1 MNRDSTNFK
10 VRRLNR
16 IMSRVIPLTQKKKTG
31 RWCTNSR
38 RKLMVASCAAVI
50 CAWTSGSI
58 YAATRSLGI
67 DVSSYQGTVNWAAVK
82 SDGIDFAW
90 AKATEGSAGY
100 VNYTDAYL
108 NANMAGANSAGVL
121 IGAYH
126 FAHPINDSG
135 AAGAQAEADL
145 FIEKAGQ
152 YMTAGYLR
160 PVLDIEVEGSSATSA
175 WVNDFLDD
183 VDEATGVTPL
193 IYTYSNYAAEY
204 LNTTV
209 ANRDLWMADYSG
221 ASSQTGAPA
230 ISPPFNN
237 WNFWQY
243 TDAATVNGVAG
254 GVDGDVANGN
264 LAYVQS
270 FLIPAQAQIPG
281 AVENATAVTWT
292 GGGIN
297 GSWSNAA
304 NWSSAWTAGS
314 VAEFTSSSVS
324 TSNIT
329 FDQAASGNKVVNVAQ
344 INVADTNAPA
354 VTINGSDPIEFQTY
368 VDPIYNN
375 SQNTLTINAPTE
387 FFGTMGT
394 AANAGTNSIY
404 AGPGNIVLGG
414 KITFNDS
421 QTQVT
426 RFGFNDLIAVWDSH
440 INKVPGNLIISGTIS
455 DAAGTPTGYTNGM
468 VFSNAGGYDD
478 VTSNNA
484 NWRGGMYVTG
494 GATLMVSAGA
504 STGTGAVTLYGAG
517 SGNNGLQPAGIHGG
531 IAGEGTVSGPVTVTG
546 SGGFFTGG
554 GKLINNFSTFS
565 PTTGKLTLAAGLNMD
580 GQTATFN
587 FYLSGTSSSSLSIGD
602 IFTLSDGD
610 SVALS
615 GTPTAGTYH
624 LIDFNT
630 LANAVDLTSWTITG
644 PSGFNYLLS
653 DNSANRSLDVIA
665 TAVPEPAS
673 LALLGAGLAA
683 LISLR
688 RRRAS
693 GKTCIELT
701 HEPARCERIS
711 SRDIQL

>member
-1 MNRDSTNFK
+1 MSIDTSVARANKTEFVRPNVRST
-10 VRRLNR
+10 
-16 IMSRVIPLTQKKKTG
+16 
-31 RWCTNSR
+31 
-38 RKLMVASCAAVI
+38 MVASACAAVI

-67 DVSSYQGTVNWAAVK
+67 DVSSFQRTVNWTAVK

-90 AKATEGSAGY
+90 AKATEGSVSY
-100 VNYTDAYL
+100 IDYTDAYL
-108 NANMAGANSAGVL
+108 NANMAGASSAGVL

-126 FAHPINDSG
+126 FAHPINDGG
-135 AAGAQAEADL
+135 AAGAQAEANL
-145 FIEKAGQ
+145 FVAKAGQ

-160 PVLDIEVEGSSATSA
+160 PVLDLETEGSSATSA
-175 WVNDFLDD
+175 WVNDFLND
-183 VDEATGVTPL
+183 VDKATGVTPI
-193 IYTYSNYAAEY
+193 IYTYISYAEDY
-204 LNTTV
+204 LNSTV
-209 ANRDLWMADYSG
+209 ANRDLWIANPSG
-221 ASSQTGAPA
+221 ASPQAGEPVVPAP
-230 ISPPFNN
+230 FKN

-243 TDAATVNGVAG
+243 GQNTINGISGA
-254 GVDGDVANGN
+254 VDQDVANGS

-270 FLIPAQAQIPG
+270 FLIPAQVQISG

-292 GGGIN
+292 GGGTN

-304 NWSSAWTAGS
+304 NWSSPWAAGD
-314 VAEFTSSSVS
+314 VANFTDSSLG
-324 TSNIT
+324 TGNIT

-344 INVADTNAPA
+344 INLADTNVPA
-354 VTINGSDPIEFQTY
+354 VTINGGDTLQFQTY

-375 SQNTLTINAPTE
+375 SSSTLTINAPME

-414 KITFNDS
+414 NITFNDS

-440 INKVPGNLIISGTIS
+440 VNKVPGNVIISGTIS
-455 DAAGTPTGYTNGM
+455 DAAGTPTSYTNGM

-494 GATLMVSAGA
+494 GATLMVADGG

-587 FYLSGTSSSSLSIGD
+587 FYLSGTSSSLISIGD
-602 IFTLSDGD
+602 TFTLSGGD

-615 GTPTAGTYH
+615 GTPTGGTYH
-624 LIDFNT
+624 LFDYTT
-630 LANAVDLTSWTITG
+630 LANAVDLASWTISG
-644 PSGFNYLLS
+644 PTGFNYLLG
-653 DNSANRSLDVIA
+653 DNSANKSLDLTV
-665 TAVPEPAS
+665 TAVPEPAALGL
-673 LALLGAGLAA
+673 LAVGMTA
-683 LISLR
+683 LILVR
-688 RRRAS
+688 RRKA
-693 GKTCIELT
+693 
-701 HEPARCERIS
+701 
-711 SRDIQL
+711 

>member
-1 MNRDSTNFK
+1 MNCCDAYGKRKRPKNGDFSEYSTWLANFATFA
-10 VRRLNR
+10 RARL
-16 IMSRVIPLTQKKKTG
+16 PYY
-31 RWCTNSR
+31 
-38 RKLMVASCAAVI
+38 AAAI
-50 CAWTSGSI
+50 CVWTSGTLH
-58 YAATRSLGI
+58 AATRSLGI
-67 DVSSYQGTVNWAAVK
+67 DVSSFQGTVNWNAVK

-90 AKATEGSAGY
+90 AKATEGSASY

-193 IYTYSNYAAEY
+193 IYTYSNYAANY

-270 FLIPAQAQIPG
+270 FLIPAQAQLP
-281 AVENATAVTWT
+281 ASAENATTVTWT
-292 GGGIN
+292 GAGTN

-304 NWSSAWTAGS
+304 NWNSAWTAGS
-314 VAEFTSSSVS
+314 VAKFTSASAG
-324 TSNIT
+324 TGNIT
-329 FDQAASGNKVVNVAQ
+329 FDQAANGNKVVNVAQ
-344 INVADTNAPA
+344 INVADINTPA
-354 VTINGSDPIEFQTY
+354 VTINGTDPIEFQTY

-375 SQNTLTINAPTE
+375 SINTLTINAPMD
-387 FFGTMGT
+387 FFGTMC
-394 AANAGTNSIY
+394 AAGNANTNNIY

-414 KITFNDS
+414 SVTFNDS
-421 QTQVT
+421 QTQLS
-426 RFGFNDLIAVWDSH
+426 RFGFNDVIAVWDSQA
-440 INKVPGNLIISGTIS
+440 NKVPGNVIIGGTVS
-455 DAAGTPTGYTNGM
+455 DAAGTPTGYVNG
-468 VFSNAGGYDD
+468 FYLSNAGGYDD
-478 VTSNNA
+478 VTSNNV
-484 NWRGGMYVTG
+484 NWHGGMDVTG
-494 GATLMVSAGA
+494 GATLLIAAGG
-504 STGTGAVTLYGAG
+504 STGTGVVTLNGAG
-517 SGNNGLQPAGIHGG
+517 SGNNGLQPAGIHAG
-531 IAGEGTVSGPVTVTG
+531 IAGEGTISGPVTVIG

-554 GKLINNFSTFS
+554 GKLTDSYSTFS
-565 PTTGKLTLAAGLNMD
+565 PTTGKLTMAAGLNMN
-580 GQTATFN
+580 GLTATFN
-587 FYLSGTSSSSLSIGD
+587 FYLSGASNSSISIGD
-602 IFTLSDGD
+602 IFTLSSGD
-610 SVALS
+610 TVALS
-615 GTPTAGTYH
+615 GTPIVGTYH
-624 LIDFNT
+624 LFNYGT
-630 LANAVDLTSWTITG
+630 LADATDLSSWAITG
-644 PSGFNYLLS
+644 PSGFSYLLS
-653 DNSANRSLDVIA
+653 NNVANRSLDLIA
-665 TAVPEPAS
+665 TAVPEPMPLVL
-673 LALLGAGLAA
+673 LAAGLTALMLIRRHPPRIAA
-683 LISLR
+683 R
-688 RRRAS
+688 RE
-693 GKTCIELT
+693 I
-701 HEPARCERIS
+701 
-711 SRDIQL
+711 